1 MIYKNIYKLFIIPI
15 INQNFLQIAFIKWEQ
30 IFRVLGT
37 YTNNDYRNVMK
48 SVKITSKPKT
58 KN

>member
-37 YTNNDYRNVMK
+37 YTDNDYRNVMT
-48 SVKITSKPKT
+48 SIKITSKPKM

>member
-1 MIYKNIYKLFIIPI
+1 MIYKNIYKLFIIPV

-37 YTNNDYRNVMK
+37 YTDNDYRNVMK
-48 SVKITSKPKT
+48 SIKITSKPKM